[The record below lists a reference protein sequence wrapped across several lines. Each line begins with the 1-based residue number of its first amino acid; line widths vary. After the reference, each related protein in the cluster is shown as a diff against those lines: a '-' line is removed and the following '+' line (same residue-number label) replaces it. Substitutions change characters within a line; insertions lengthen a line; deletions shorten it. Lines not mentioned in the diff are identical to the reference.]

1 MKYHWIDYSHVLS
14 LQQIRFTYPSH
25 KNVDYEWNHGTGI
38 KELISENSSIV
49 FSFRDQKKDT
59 ERTYFSSLGSKSF
72 KPTSFCENY

>member
-1 MKYHWIDYSHVLS
+1 MDWFLYDMASVM
-14 LQQIRFTYPSH
+14 
-25 KNVDYEWNHGTGI
+25 

-49 FSFRDQKKDT
+49 FAFRDQKKDT